1 MLCLGKVDLVTCEI
15 MGGTQILPLKH
26 KIFSGYNDE
35 VAIRRL
41 VDLTDEQREMVHD
54 TIMKVSG
61 GQSRCKNNKLI
72 KINVEPVSSSG
83 QK

>member
-1 MLCLGKVDLVTCEI
+1 

-41 VDLTDEQREMVHD
+41 VDLTEKEREKVHD
-54 TIMKVSG
+54 TIMAVSN
-61 GQSRCKNNKLI
+61 R
-72 KINVEPVSSSG
+72 
-83 QK
+83 

>member
-1 MLCLGKVDLVTCEI
+1 

-41 VDLTDEQREMVHD
+41 VDLTDKQREKVHD
-54 TIMKVSG
+54 TIMAVSY
-61 GQSRCKNNKLI
+61 K
-72 KINVEPVSSSG
+72 
-83 QK
+83 